1 MKQFFDDFTGTV
13 LTSRGGVRFENGI
26 LIEER
31 TVAEEKKYSGYG
43 YHGGGRKATG
53 EEPRTCTMSI
63 VCTQSEKAKIKEL
76 AEKENKTISAYCIE
90 KILK

>member
-1 MKQFFDDFTGTV
+1 M
-13 LTSRGGVRFENGI
+13 RFENGI

-31 TVAEEKKYSGYG
+31 TVEKEKKYSGYG
-43 YHGGGRKATG
+43 YHGGGRKAQG